1 MKAIN
6 ISTDTKQLL
15 DYVAEEGKSHYE
27 PEYQEKQTKADLIG
41 VELSSY
47 FEWDCL
53 ALNQLAMAALEDA
66 NDHEMVQIIENK
78 LKERGWIN

>member
-1 MKAIN
+1 MKTIN
-6 ISTDTKQLL
+6 VSTDTKQLL
-15 DYVAEEGKSHYE
+15 DYVAEEGKSHYK
-27 PEYQEKQTKADLIG
+27 PEYQAKQTKADLIG

-47 FEWDCL
+47 FKWDCL

-78 LKERGWIN
+78 LKERGWIS